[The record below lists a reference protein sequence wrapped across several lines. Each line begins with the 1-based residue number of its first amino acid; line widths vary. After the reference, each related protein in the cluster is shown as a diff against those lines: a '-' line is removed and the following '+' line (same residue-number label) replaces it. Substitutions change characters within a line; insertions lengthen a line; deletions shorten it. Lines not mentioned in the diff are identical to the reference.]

1 MLALLSTADHAQAP
15 RPSNSNYWLENT
27 CKKCSLRKLLKCVQ
41 GNIYK
46 NDMAR
51 LLINVTNWKPPKR
64 PSTAGGAGTPRCA
77 PAGVAER
84 LPGARGPG
92 ASAPAPVGLR
102 QGDSRLR
109 AEAATWPTHIAL
121 QLRQIS
127 NGAGQGS
134 VNGDTTTKK
143 SKGIRNSIF

>member
-1 MLALLSTADHAQAP
+1 MLALLSTADRAQAP
-15 RPSNSNYWLENT
+15 RPSNSNYWLENA

-77 PAGVAER
+77 PAGTE
-84 LPGARGPG
+84 GPVRPHPHRW
-92 ASAPAPVGLR
+92 ASGR
-102 QGDSRLR
+102 QGDSRLPG
-109 AEAATWPTHIAL
+109 EAAM
-121 QLRQIS
+121 
-127 NGAGQGS
+127 
-134 VNGDTTTKK
+134 
-143 SKGIRNSIF
+143 